1 MPDNPARH
9 DFVLFVNPQQEKK
22 SAKQREKGQKEKGGI
37 SYAKWGYIFIL
48 PFFITYFIWSFL
60 PQVLTFVYSF
70 FKVYTEGL
78 NEVAPEFIG
87 FGNYADLFT
96 KTIGDSK
103 TPTILLYAGNT
114 MIMWILGAVPQFLIA
129 LLLAVWFTNLRLNIK
144 GQGFFKTVIYMP
156 NLIMASAFSM
166 LIWTVFNP
174 TGPVHM
180 ILENANLI
188 SKEYDLFFS
197 VTWARG
203 LVAGINFLMWFGNTT
218 IVLMAGIMGI
228 DNSLFEAALI
238 DGANSRK
245 VFFKITLPLLM
256 PILTYAVITSLIGGI
271 NMYDV
276 PYILSKGNGTPNNTT
291 TTLIM
296 FIQRLLGPSKD
307 YGSAGAASVL
317 VFIFSAV
324 LSLIVFKYFISK
336 DGMKDHTKKGGK
348 RK

>member
-1 MPDNPARH
+1 MQNTENK
-9 DFVLFVNPQQEKK
+9 VKK
-22 SAKQREKGQKEKGGI
+22 KKRGI
-37 SYAKWGYIFIL
+37 SYAKWGYIFII
-48 PFFITYFIWSFL
+48 PFFLTYFIWSFI

-70 FKVYTEGL
+70 FEMYKDGL
-78 NEVAPEFIG
+78 RQIG
-87 FGNYADLFT
+87 PNFVGFQNYVDLFAT
-96 KTIGDSK
+96 QIDGV
-103 TPTILLYAGNT
+103 PTIVKYAGNT

-166 LIWTVFNP
+166 LIWTIFNT
-174 TGPVHM
+174 TGPIH
-180 ILENANLI
+180 ILLEHADLI
-188 SKEYDLFFS
+188 EAKYDFFFD
-197 VTWARG
+197 VVGARG

-238 DGANSRK
+238 DGASNTK
-245 VFFKITLPLLM
+245 IFFKITLPLLM

-276 PYILSKGNGTPNNTT
+276 PFILSKGMGTPDNTT
-291 TTLIM
+291 MTLIM
-296 FIQRLLGPSKD
+296 LVQRKLGTAKN

-317 VFIFSAV
+317 VFIFSAI
-324 LSLIVFKYFISK
+324 LSLLVFKFLISK
-336 DGMKDHTKKGGK
+336 DGLRDNTKKGGK
-348 RK
+348 KK

>member
-1 MPDNPARH
+1 MQNTENT
-9 DFVLFVNPQQEKK
+9 VKK
-22 SAKQREKGQKEKGGI
+22 KKRGI

-48 PFFITYFIWSFL
+48 PFFLTYFIWSFI
-60 PQVLTFVYSF
+60 PQVLTFIYSF
-70 FKVYTEGL
+70 FEMYKDGL
-78 NEVAPEFIG
+78 RQVGPNFVG
-87 FGNYADLFT
+87 FANYVDLFAT
-96 KTIGDSK
+96 QIDGV
-103 TPTILLYAGNT
+103 PTIIKYAGNT

-166 LIWTVFNP
+166 LIWTIFNT
-174 TGPVHM
+174 TGPIH
-180 ILENANLI
+180 ILLEHADLI
-188 SKEYDLFFS
+188 EAKYDFFFD
-197 VTWARG
+197 VVGARG

-238 DGANSRK
+238 DGANSTK
-245 VFFKITLPLLM
+245 IFFKVTLPLLM

-276 PYILSKGNGTPNNTT
+276 PYILSKGNGTPDNTT
-291 TTLIM
+291 MTLIM
-296 FIQRLLGPSKD
+296 LVQRKLGTAKN

-317 VFIFSAV
+317 VFIFSAI
-324 LSLIVFKYFISK
+324 LSLLVFKFLISK
-336 DGMKDHTKKGGK
+336 DGLRDNTKKGGK
-348 RK
+348 KK

>member
-1 MPDNPARH
+1 MQNTENK
-9 DFVLFVNPQQEKK
+9 VKK
-22 SAKQREKGQKEKGGI
+22 KKRGI

-48 PFFITYFIWSFL
+48 PFFLTYFIWSFI
-60 PQVLTFVYSF
+60 PQVLTFIYSF
-70 FKVYTEGL
+70 FEMYKDGL
-78 NEVAPEFIG
+78 RQIGPNFVG
-87 FGNYADLFT
+87 FGNYVDLFAT
-96 KTIGDSK
+96 QIDGV
-103 TPTILLYAGNT
+103 PTIVKYAGNT

-166 LIWTVFNP
+166 LIWTIFNT
-174 TGPVHM
+174 TGPIH
-180 ILENANLI
+180 ILLEHADLI
-188 SKEYDLFFS
+188 ESKYDFFFD
-197 VTWARG
+197 VVGARG

-238 DGANSRK
+238 DGASNTK
-245 VFFKITLPLLM
+245 IFFKITLPLLM

-276 PYILSKGNGTPNNTT
+276 PYILSKGMGTPDNTT
-291 TTLIM
+291 MTLIM
-296 FIQRLLGPSKD
+296 LVQRKLGTAKN

-317 VFIFSAV
+317 VFIFSAI
-324 LSLIVFKYFISK
+324 LSLLVFKFLISK
-336 DGMKDHTKKGGK
+336 DGLRDNTKKGGK
-348 RK
+348 KR

>member
-1 MPDNPARH
+1 VQNTENT
-9 DFVLFVNPQQEKK
+9 VKK
-22 SAKQREKGQKEKGGI
+22 KKRGI

-48 PFFITYFIWSFL
+48 PFFLTYFIWSFI
-60 PQVLTFVYSF
+60 PQVLTFIYSF
-70 FKVYTEGL
+70 FEMYKDGL
-78 NEVAPEFIG
+78 RQVGPNFVG
-87 FGNYADLFT
+87 FANYVDLFAT
-96 KTIGDSK
+96 QIDGV
-103 TPTILLYAGNT
+103 PTIIKYAGNT

-166 LIWTVFNP
+166 LIWTIFNT
-174 TGPVHM
+174 TGPIH
-180 ILENANLI
+180 ILLEHADLI
-188 SKEYDLFFS
+188 EAKYDFFFD
-197 VTWARG
+197 VVGARG

-238 DGANSRK
+238 DGANSTK
-245 VFFKITLPLLM
+245 IFFKVTLPLLM

-276 PYILSKGNGTPNNTT
+276 PYILSKGNGTPDNTT
-291 TTLIM
+291 MTLIM
-296 FIQRLLGPSKD
+296 LVQRKLGTAKN

-317 VFIFSAV
+317 VFIFSAI
-324 LSLIVFKYFISK
+324 LSLLVFKFLISK
-336 DGMKDHTKKGGK
+336 DGLRDNTKKGGK
-348 RK
+348 KK